1 MIDQRVV
8 GQFAKHGQYK
18 KNVNKGDPPMHTH
31 GRELI
36 VDIKNEEEKMI
47 WVNTTIY
54 CDKTQLIFLFKQP
67 VSHTNFGEGGGER
80 GFMVSIEQEREAM
93 FKKLQLLRSI
103 TNSHAHDKASVV
115 LDASK
120 YIKDLKQRV
129 ERLNQDIATAESF
142 TGQNFP
148 TIRVEEQEDD
158 FLIKVFTTRNC
169 QGLLVFILEA
179 FEELGLEVLQAT
191 ISTSDSFILEA
202 IATRV
207 RTQVETLCP
216 IYPLTNGVC
225 NNDCMRIR
233 KLMTISMIESLN
245 KWSCEGFKNGLKV
258 ASKNEAR
265 QLLAS

>member
-1 MIDQRVV
+1 
-8 GQFAKHGQYK
+8 
-18 KNVNKGDPPMHTH
+18 
-31 GRELI
+31 
-36 VDIKNEEEKMI
+36 
-47 WVNTTIY
+47 
-54 CDKTQLIFLFKQP
+54 
-67 VSHTNFGEGGGER
+67 
-80 GFMVSIEQEREAM
+80 MVSIEQEREAM

-129 ERLNQDIATAESF
+129 ERLNQDIA

-202 IATRV
+202 IATRENKEADDHIDDRV
-207 RTQVETLCP
+207 VKQVVLRG
-216 IYPLTNGVC
+216 IQ
-225 NNDCMRIR
+225 
-233 KLMTISMIESLN
+233 KWIEGS
-245 KWSCEGFKNGLKV
+245 EQ
-258 ASKNEAR
+258 E
-265 QLLAS
+265 

>member
-1 MIDQRVV
+1 
-8 GQFAKHGQYK
+8 
-18 KNVNKGDPPMHTH
+18 
-31 GRELI
+31 
-36 VDIKNEEEKMI
+36 
-47 WVNTTIY
+47 
-54 CDKTQLIFLFKQP
+54 
-67 VSHTNFGEGGGER
+67 
-80 GFMVSIEQEREAM
+80 MVSIEQEREAM

-148 TIRVEEQEDD
+148 KIRVEEQEDD

-202 IATRV
+202 IATRENKEADDHIDDRV
-207 RTQVETLCP
+207 VKQVVLRG
-216 IYPLTNGVC
+216 IQ
-225 NNDCMRIR
+225 
-233 KLMTISMIESLN
+233 KWIEGS
-245 KWSCEGFKNGLKV
+245 EQ
-258 ASKNEAR
+258 E
-265 QLLAS
+265 